1 MVDTEVCREPG
12 RLVIRLSK
20 EIYEKEAVLAA
31 AYALSGICR
40 DRIEPGPEGFV
51 TVTLEL
57 LETHQDQDLKQVETR
72 FLNELV
78 DQQLRLEL
86 ERRYGDLRRLIVQHA
101 FAPLG
106 NLAEEVRK
114 RVGRD

>member
-1 MVDTEVCREPG
+1 MDAEVQQEPG
-12 RLVIRLSK
+12 RVTIRLSK

-31 AYALSGICR
+31 AYALSGFCR
-40 DRIEPGPEGFV
+40 DRIEPGPEGWV

-57 LETHQDQDLKQVETR
+57 LEDRQGQDLRQVESR

-86 ERRYGDLRRLIVQHA
+86 ERRYGELRRLIVQHA
-101 FAPLG
+101 FAPLS
-106 NLAEEVRK
+106 NLPEEVK
-114 RVGRD
+114 KVVGRD